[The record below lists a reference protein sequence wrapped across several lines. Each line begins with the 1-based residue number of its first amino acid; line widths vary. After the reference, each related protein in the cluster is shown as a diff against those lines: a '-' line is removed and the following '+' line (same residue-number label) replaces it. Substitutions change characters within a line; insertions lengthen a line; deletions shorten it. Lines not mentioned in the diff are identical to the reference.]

1 MVCGNTPKDSLSILK
16 HGKQSL
22 NSVLK
27 CVVCFINGLIYL
39 CKTEL
44 GGHEYTQANM
54 LDFKPHIFDY

>member
-1 MVCGNTPKDSLSILK
+1 MVYGNSPKDSFSILK
-16 HGKQSL
+16 HGKQSF

-27 CVVCFINGLIYL
+27 CVVHFINRLIYL

-44 GGHEYTQANM
+44 RGHEYTQANV